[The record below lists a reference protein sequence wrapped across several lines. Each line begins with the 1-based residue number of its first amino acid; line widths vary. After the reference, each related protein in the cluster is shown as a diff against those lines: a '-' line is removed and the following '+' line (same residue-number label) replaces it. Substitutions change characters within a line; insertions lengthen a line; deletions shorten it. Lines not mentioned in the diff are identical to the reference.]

1 MNTTR
6 SLKIEMSFFFQESL
20 FAYFFCWRFV
30 CFFLATKNVVSSMTI
45 KRYAHEHTLMG
56 KKSLVFLKEQKK
68 EGQVNQSLV
77 SSDDLF
83 VIFIITVVCTP
94 TKINR

>member
-30 CFFLATKNVVSSMTI
+30 CFFSSNKKRSEQYDYQKICTRTHFDGKEEFGFFKRTKKRRSSQSVV
-45 KRYAHEHTLMG
+45 G
-56 KKSLVFLKEQKK
+56 
-68 EGQVNQSLV
+68 
-77 SSDDLF
+77 
-83 VIFIITVVCTP
+83 FIG
-94 TKINR
+94 